1 MHAVMHIYLVTRLT
15 TQLCKC
21 SPVRVASTP
30 QVTTR
35 IRPYA
40 HPQPD
45 PSEPGGRG
53 SQLGHMPT
61 AGPGDAELS
70 RDLAPL
76 LGRVEQRQQGEAAAA
91 KKAGARACQ
100 GGTAARKGA
109 ASQPAERVQQAKEA

>member
-1 MHAVMHIYLVTRLT
+1 MYVHAGSNVHSENACNSA
-15 TQLCKC
+15 QLF
-21 SPVRVASTP
+21 SRSRRVDPA
-30 QVTTR
+30 
-35 IRPYA
+35 YA
-40 HPQPD
+40 HPQPG
-45 PSEPGGRG
+45 PSELGGRG

>member
-1 MHAVMHIYLVTRLT
+1 MLAPSLAP
-15 TQLCKC
+15 Q
-21 SPVRVASTP
+21 AS
-30 QVTTR
+30 
-35 IRPYA
+35 
-40 HPQPD
+40 
-45 PSEPGGRG
+45 ELGGRG

-76 LGRVEQRQQGEAAAA
+76 FGRLEQRQQGEATAA

-100 GGTAARKGA
+100 GGTGARKGA

>member
-1 MHAVMHIYLVTRLT
+1 MYIVTTHATLHN
-15 TQLCKC
+15 CA
-21 SPVRVASTP
+21 PVR
-30 QVTTR
+30 
-35 IRPYA
+35 IRVDPAYA
-40 HPQPD
+40 HPQPG
-45 PSEPGGRG
+45 PSELGGRG

-100 GGTAARKGA
+100 GGTGARKGA